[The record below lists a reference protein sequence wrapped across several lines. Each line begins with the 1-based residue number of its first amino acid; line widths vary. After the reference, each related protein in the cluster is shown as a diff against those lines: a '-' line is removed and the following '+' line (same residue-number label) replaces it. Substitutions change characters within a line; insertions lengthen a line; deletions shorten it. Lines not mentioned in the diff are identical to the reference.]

1 MPALKNATP
10 TSGDRFLRMTGS
22 PEIFLKSR
30 PTRVRFLRMLLSNTE
45 SALARDGVKGKVRR
59 TGLHEMRVDAD
70 DLAAA
75 ANTLGNVFGIGKIT
89 VVDSVAYHS
98 LANLAETVVE
108 AARDRVAGR
117 TFAVRVKRRGSQDWT
132 SLDADRLIG
141 RMLLDDSAGV
151 DLDDPQETVRV
162 HVTEDTAL
170 IVRSGSSGPNG
181 LPLGSQEPALALLSG
196 GIDSPVAAWML
207 MRTGCPVDF
216 LHLEMECSVTD
227 QALAV
232 GHELVARW
240 GHGTRPRFHVADFQP
255 IKKALLDRV
264 DPRLRQ
270 VVLKQL
276 MLTAGEQ
283 IARRLDLPMLV
294 TGDSLGQVSSQTAA
308 HLVQI
313 DGSVN
318 IPVIRP
324 LVALRKDEIIERARQ
339 IGTYDLS
346 ILTREVCDLS
356 DGNRVATRASTR
368 SLERAGSEI
377 GPELMEDVLASVG
390 SVEARRWTPG
400 MPIEPA
406 A

>member
-1 MPALKNATP
+1 MTSAPP
-10 TSGDRFLRMTGS
+10 TIGDRFLRMTGS

-30 PTRVRFLRMLLSNTE
+30 PTRARFLRMLMSNTE
-45 SALARDGVKGKVRR
+45 AALARNGVKAKVRR

-75 ANTLGNVFGIGKIT
+75 ADTLGNVFGVGKISL
-89 VVDSVAYHS
+89 VDSVDYNG
-98 LANLAETVVE
+98 LADLAETVVE
-108 AARDRVAGR
+108 SARDRVAGK
-117 TFAVRVKRRGSQDWT
+117 TFAVRVKRRGDQGWT

-162 HVTEDTAL
+162 HVTEDSAL

-181 LPLGSQEPALALLSG
+181 LPLGSQEPGLTLLSG

-207 MRTGCPVDF
+207 MRTGCPMDF

-232 GHELVARW
+232 GHELVTRW
-240 GHGTRPRFHVADFQP
+240 GHGTRPRFHVAGFQP

-308 HLVQI
+308 HLVEI
-313 DGSVN
+313 DGSVD

-346 ILTREVCDLS
+346 IRTREVCDLS

-368 SLERAGSEI
+368 SLQRAGSEV
-377 GPELMEDVLASVG
+377 GPELMEEVLASVR
-390 SVEARRWTPG
+390 SVDARRWIPG

>member
-1 MPALKNATP
+1 LTSTTPAID
-10 TSGDRFLRMTGS
+10 DRFLRMTGS

-30 PTRVRFLRMLLSNTE
+30 PTAARFLRMLMANIE
-45 SALARDGVKGKVRR
+45 SALARAGVKGKVRR

-75 ANTLGNVFGIGKIT
+75 ADTIGTVFGVGKISLVDPVGYDDMSDLAGT
-89 VVDSVAYHS
+89 VVRA
-98 LANLAETVVE
+98 T
-108 AARDRVAGR
+108 RDRVAGK
-117 TFAVRVKRRGSQDWT
+117 TFAVRVKRRGDQDWT
-132 SLDADRLIG
+132 SLDAERLIG
-141 RMLLDDSAGV
+141 KMLLDGSAGV
-151 DLDDPQETVRV
+151 DLGSPQEMVRV
-162 HVTEDTAL
+162 HVTEDRAL
-170 IVRSGSSGPNG
+170 IVRRESSGPNG

-207 MRTGCPVDF
+207 MRTGCPADS

-232 GHELVARW
+232 GHELVTRW

-255 IKKALLDRV
+255 IKAALLDRV

-276 MLTAGEQ
+276 MLTTGEQ
-283 IARRLDLPMLV
+283 VARRLDLPMLV

-308 HLVQI
+308 HLVEI
-313 DGSVN
+313 DMSVQ

-346 ILTREVCDLS
+346 VRTREVCDLS
-356 DGNRVATRASTR
+356 DGNRVATAASTR
-368 SLERAGSEI
+368 SLQRAGSEI
-377 GPELMEDVLASVG
+377 DPGLIEEALASLR